1 MFLIFGHTKS
11 SLQRSGFLQLH
22 QVGAALLVVHELLIV
37 VCGLLSVGSRVVVHG
52 LSCPMACRIF
62 PDQGSN
68 LCPLHWQEE
77 S

>member
-1 MFLIFGHTKS
+1 MLWLLHAGFSIVVAHGGY
-11 SLQRSGFLQLH
+11 SLVMVCGF
-22 QVGAALLVVHELLIV
+22 LIV
-37 VCGLLSVGSRVVVHG
+37 VASLVAEHRLYSKGSVVVAHE

-68 LCPLHWQEE
+68 LCHLHWQVN